1 MKRLAVA
8 GVIWVMLAGLF
19 IFGIFSGAVVPLM
32 AAFCLWTPGTLF
44 VGYSLGKVGLKIS
57 IAAHEM
63 SPPVPA
69 ARPKEVQRVNRVR
82 NLQED
87 MG

>member
-1 MKRLAVA
+1 MYMR
-8 GVIWVMLAGLF
+8 F
-19 IFGIFSGAVVPLM
+19 YSFQYPLRIEV
-32 AAFCLWTPGTLF
+32 LQSTPGTLF